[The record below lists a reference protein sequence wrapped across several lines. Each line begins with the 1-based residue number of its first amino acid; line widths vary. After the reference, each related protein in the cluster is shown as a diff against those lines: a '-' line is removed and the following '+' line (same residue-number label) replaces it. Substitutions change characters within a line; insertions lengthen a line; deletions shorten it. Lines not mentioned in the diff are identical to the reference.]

1 MVFLEM
7 STKFK
12 CKGEIHWSGIASLS
26 RPYILFRQDSGKL
39 EFRDARD
46 FIGISGQTSSVEG
59 GSLARLW
66 LTAWLPKAFT
76 GEGLTRIGCS
86 LRQAVD

>member
-26 RPYILFRQDSGKL
+26 RPCILFRGLREAGVQGRAGFHRHKWADVICRRWFPG
-39 EFRDARD
+39 ETVVDC
-46 FIGISGQTSSVEG
+46 
-59 GSLARLW
+59 LAPQGFYWRGADTDW
-66 LTAWLPKAFT
+66 MFT
-76 GEGLTRIGCS
+76 
-86 LRQAVD
+86 